1 MSGSKNAPK
10 DKSRLHPVWRGIL
23 GLLLIALIAL
33 GSISHV
39 AHHTVNAV
47 VDGEKVS
54 RGTFAQ
60 TVEGALKDLGKE
72 IHPGDLVIPEPDTKL
87 DKSTEIVFQKQ
98 RSFNLKVI
106 NPPKKR
112 IMKLMAAAKKNP
124 KLSVE
129 KVALNVLMVKLKTT
143 NYVID
148 EALKEIPGL
157 DNYGVKAAP
166 GTKIPVKGMT
176 TEAIAPRLINL
187 QDFGKKSA
195 RIWVGAFTVR
205 EALAKLG
212 TPLRDTDEVTPAPDT
227 PLTHKMRI
235 KVIRHGDMIKSRP
248 VTLKPRETR
257 IPDPTQLEGLRT
269 VIRKGIPGKATVKE
283 RIVFDKRGKV
293 IKRVVL
299 QKDILY
305 KARPSTVKVG
315 TKPISAVWQQL
326 AQCESGGNWAT
337 NTGNGYY
344 GGLQFSQ
351 GTWVAHGGTE
361 FAPRADLASPGE
373 QITVAERVRASQGW
387 GAWPA
392 CTAGMGLR

>member
-1 MSGSKNAPK
+1 MSGSKTTSTDN
-10 DKSRLHPVWRGIL
+10 STLHPVWRGIL
-23 GLLLIALIAL
+23 ALLLVALIVL
-33 GSISHV
+33 GSVSHV

-60 TVEGALKDLGKE
+60 TVEGALHDLGE
-72 IHPGDLVIPEPDTKL
+72 EVHPGDLVIPAPDTKL
-87 DKSTEIVFQKQ
+87 DKSTKIVFQKQ

-112 IMKLMAAAKKNP
+112 ITKLMAAAEKNP
-124 KLSVE
+124 KLTVQKTAS
-129 KVALNVLMVKLKTT
+129 NVLLVKLKTT

-157 DNYGVKAAP
+157 EDYGVKASL
-166 GTKIPVKGMT
+166 GSRIPDMGMT

-212 TPLRDTDEVTPAPDT
+212 TPIRDTDEVTPAPDT

-235 KVIRHGDMIKSRP
+235 KVIRHGDMIKNRP
-248 VTLKPRETR
+248 LTLKPKEKR
-257 IPDPTQLEGLRT
+257 IPDPSKLEGIRT
-269 VIRKGIPGKATVKE
+269 VLKKGIPGKANVKE
-283 RIVFDKRGKV
+283 RIIFDKRGKV
-293 IKRVVL
+293 VKRVVL

-305 KARPSTVKVG
+305 QAQPATVKVG

-326 AQCESGGNWAT
+326 AQCESGGNWGT

-351 GTWVAHGGTE
+351 GTWAAHGGGE

-373 QITVAERVRASQGW
+373 QITVAERVRSSQGW

-392 CTAGMGLR
+392 CTSGMGLR